1 MLHLVRSTH
10 RVRFQCDALLK
21 GAFAIPTRVNL
32 VRKEVAHIQTHSAI
46 NSAVSANVARLSVN
60 SRLSLRLKPG
70 ESLPASPCSMPPEAR
85 TSSAEPGQAHP
96 AAANSAL
103 SASRVPSLDPLI
115 VTVSVA
121 LAQHLENSG
130 RALPQLVPD
139 STRMASNDVSSCS
152 SCSSDHAATSTCSTA
167 PAAPVG
173 VIATSLAVARPIC
186 TRCAI
191 AQASGS
197 LPSTSRSNPRKM
209 TLCATSTHLA
219 LTSISSFTWVSAGQT
234 PKA

>member
-1 MLHLVRSTH
+1 MLLSAAVLEFICKAALMLHLVRSTH

-21 GAFAIPTRVNL
+21 SACAIPTRVNL
-32 VRKEVAHIQTHSAI
+32 VRKKVAHIQTHSAI

-85 TSSAEPGQAHP
+85 TTSAEPGQAHP

-130 RALPQLVPD
+130 RALPQAPRLVPD

-191 AQASGS
+191 AQASFS
-197 LPSTSRSNPRKM
+197 LPLDIKK
-209 TLCATSTHLA
+209 ATQ
-219 LTSISSFTWVSAGQT
+219 G
-234 PKA
+234 K